1 MQGKKLTTA
10 FGPVV
15 QVTISP
21 WEAAVMLNVIDCAS
35 LRDIANQL
43 QTPVIEV
50 ARVLRDF
57 HKAVEV

>member
-21 WEAAVMLNVIDCAS
+21 WEATVLLESLYQAS
-35 LRDIANQL
+35 IKETAENLK
-43 QTPVIEV
+43 TPLVEV

-57 HKAVEV
+57 HKAVVV